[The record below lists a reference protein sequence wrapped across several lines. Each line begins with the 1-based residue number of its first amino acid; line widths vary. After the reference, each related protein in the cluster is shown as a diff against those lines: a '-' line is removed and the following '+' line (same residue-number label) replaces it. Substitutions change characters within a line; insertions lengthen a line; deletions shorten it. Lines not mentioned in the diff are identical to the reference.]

1 MQPADVGQQAPDVLV
16 RDTEGQEVR
25 LSTLWKDHPAV
36 LFFLRHLG
44 CPCTGEQAAAIQQ
57 DAPRFQAAGARVAA
71 ITLGPAEAAAKLFTP
86 SEASVLI
93 LVDAEQQAYQ
103 AYGLGRGGFWQ
114 LAGPPVW
121 STALKA
127 ILRGRVGR
135 PSGDVR
141 QLAGAFLVD
150 RQGVIRYAH
159 RASHSADFP
168 DHEAILAE
176 LTERTD
182 SRSPESA

>member
-1 MQPADVGQQAPDVLV
+1 MQPVDVGQQAPDVLV
-16 RDTEGQEVR
+16 RDCQGQEVR
-25 LSTLWKDHPAV
+25 LSTLWKDQPAV

-44 CPCTGEQAAAIQQ
+44 CPCTGEQAAAIRQ
-57 DAPRFQAAGARVAA
+57 DAPRFRAAGARVTA
-71 ITLGPAEAAAKLFTP
+71 ITLGPAEAAVKLFAP
-86 SEASVLI
+86 SEASVSV
-93 LVDAEQQAYQ
+93 LVDAEQRAYQ
-103 AYGLGRGGFWQ
+103 AYGLGRGGWWE
-114 LAGPPVW
+114 LAGPQVW
-121 STALKA
+121 PTALKA

-168 DHEAILAE
+168 DHEAMLAQLAE
-176 LTERTD
+176 WTD
-182 SRSPESA
+182 FRSSESP